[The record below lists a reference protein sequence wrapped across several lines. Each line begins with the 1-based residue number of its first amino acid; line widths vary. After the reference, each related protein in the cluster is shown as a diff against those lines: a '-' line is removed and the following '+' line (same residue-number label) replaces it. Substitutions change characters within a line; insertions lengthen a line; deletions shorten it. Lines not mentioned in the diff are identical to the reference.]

1 MSTSYVHLNVEN
13 KVGYI
18 EFYNPPHNA
27 LPAALLA
34 TLTETIE
41 TTAADPS
48 IAVVVLQSGGD
59 RTFCAGASFEELIA
73 ISNPEQGTVFF
84 EGA

>member
-27 LPAALLA
+27 LPAPLLA
-34 TLTETIE
+34 ALTETIE
-41 TTAADPS
+41 TAANDPS
-48 IAVVVLQSGGD
+48 I
-59 RTFCAGASFEELIA
+59 T
-73 ISNPEQGTVFF
+73 
-84 EGA
+84 